1 MTHWLTERRGQLFL
15 LLLFLGGVFR
25 LFAQPAD
32 KELAKQFWNDNIAA
46 IAHGNKNR
54 VIAQVHY
61 PLIVNKTKREEWS
74 KEKFIKRYET
84 IFTESVTSELRNG
97 SIKDIWQMNSDKP
110 SIYMISCAESAE
122 SMTTFIFYFKQF
134 NGKWMLYQVDARRE

>member
-1 MTHWLTERRGQLFL
+1 MTFWCTNRKGRCL
-15 LLLFLGGVFR
+15 LLLFLVGSVFR
-25 LFAQPAD
+25 LAAQPAD
-32 KELAKQFWNDNIAA
+32 KEMAKQFWNDNISA

-61 PLIVNKTKREEWS
+61 PLIVNKAKSEQWS

-84 IFTESVTSELRNG
+84 IFTETVTSELRNG
-97 SIKDIWQMNSDKP
+97 SIKDIWQMNTDKP
-110 SIYMISCAESAE
+110 SIYMISCSESAE

-134 NGKWMLYQVDARRE
+134 NGKWMLYQVDAKRE

>member
-1 MTHWLTERRGQLFL
+1 MTDFLTHRKGHFCL
-15 LLLFLGGVFR
+15 LLLFVGTMFR
-25 LFAQPAD
+25 LSAQPTD
-32 KELAKQFWNDNIAA
+32 KEAAKQFWNDNIAA

-61 PLIVNKTKREEWS
+61 PLIVHKTKTEEWS

-84 IFTESVTSELRNG
+84 LFTESVTTELRNG
-97 SIKDIWQMNSDKP
+97 SYKDIWQMNSDKP
-110 SIYMISCAESAE
+110 SIYMVSCSESAE

-134 NGKWMLYQVDARRE
+134 NGKWMLYQVDAKRE